1 MCVHFWYPSI
11 DLILSCKGNQPEP
24 LNFHSLCCINPKVF
38 LGDTLLVCKQVLNV
52 SPRCPLA
59 SKRNLVRWKGMN
71 PYEVIPPI
79 PQCCNQNICLCVKMP
94 NEEDLNKLN
103 ENTVLIGILNP
114 LRSSRPSLSF
124 LAEVTIVISIPLNES
139 KLS

>member
-1 MCVHFWYPSI
+1 MCVHMCVHFWYPSI

-79 PQCCNQNICLCVKMP
+79 PQCCNQNICLCAERAIFLLP
-94 NEEDLNKLN
+94 ID
-103 ENTVLIGILNP
+103 ILWRKS
-114 LRSSRPSLSF
+114 LFWTIPSH
-124 LAEVTIVISIPLNES
+124 AP
-139 KLS
+139 